1 MFSDDFVVGRF
12 GADLLQDFLKFA
24 FGISLGV
31 VGVECVKL
39 GCEEL
44 EESKKAA
51 KSEAAKTV
59 PGPFQAKARTTKT
72 VPRTVPGRLFVP
84 AEPEK

>member
-1 MFSDDFVVGRF
+1 MGGALFSDDFVVGRF

-44 EESKKAA
+44 EDDGFSLG
-51 KSEAAKTV
+51 EAAV
-59 PGPFQAKARTTKT
+59 EVDGSDDGFEGIGEVGVAFASSAPVFAVA
-72 VPRTVPGRLFVP
+72 
-84 AEPEK
+84 